1 MHGYRLL
8 CFGCVQDLEERMK
21 KLLNSPPL
29 VEDNS
34 EENMIKNIGWVQGDD
49 ELYQYIKVGR
59 RVRKT

>member
-29 VEDNS
+29 VEAVLGAEAEATERLVCPCS
-34 EENMIKNIGWVQGDD
+34 AF
-49 ELYQYIKVGR
+49 
-59 RVRKT
+59 